1 MAWHTLLRGC
11 ATWRPATAALALLLC
26 VGQLGIAR
34 AAQAPRDAK
43 QEAKALF
50 VSGQSHYNL
59 NEFPLALRDFKEAYR
74 LYPDPVFLY
83 NLGQC
88 ERQLG
93 HPDEAIRFYR
103 TYLREEPKAPNRQ
116 EVLKKI
122 EEMEAALKE
131 KPPEEDK
138 GTAPPPAGA
147 TPGAARPLSPAVAPA
162 GAVAPVVP
170 PQPASPTDSA
180 PAEPQA
186 AATPAPSPLPAT
198 PPVTPEPAAGSP
210 DQIDLTA
217 SPTPPAESTSTPVYK
232 RWWFWTAAA
241 AVAVGAGVG
250 IYAATSNQSPS
261 VPASILGSRKVF

>member
-11 ATWRPATAALALLLC
+11 AVWRPATAALALLLC

-103 TYLREEPKAPNRQ
+103 TYLREEPRAPNRQ

-131 KPPEEDK
+131 KPQEEDK
-138 GTAPPPAGA
+138 GTAPPPALG
-147 TPGAARPLSPAVAPA
+147 PPAAAKPFSPAVPAVAP
-162 GAVAPVVP
+162 VAPPQLAP
-170 PQPASPTDSA
+170 P
-180 PAEPQA
+180 
-186 AATPAPSPLPAT
+186 ATPAPAAPQTAAEPAASSLPVT
-198 PPVTPEPAAGSP
+198 PPVTPEPPAGSP
-210 DQIDLTA
+210 DQIDLSA

-241 AVAVGAGVG
+241 AVAVGASVG

-261 VPASILGSRKVF
+261 VPASILGSKKVF